1 MNSSVASSSP
11 DSPENTA
18 VGAGAS
24 RAEIV
29 VHKRTYVQG
38 RPAVYSVAGSGMPV
52 VLLHGWALA
61 DNTYRNVITR
71 IAGQGCRVI
80 APAMPGFGG
89 THDLPKQQFSI
100 AGYARWVADLLDAL
114 EVSEPVVLVGHSFG
128 GGVAIRFAH
137 DHRRLVRSLV
147 LVNSIGG
154 SSWRQGNVMRS
165 ISERPLW
172 DWGLHFPSD
181 VWPIRQASRV
191 LPVIVGDLVPNIFRN
206 PRAIAKVANLAR
218 RADLRPELEAL
229 RNRGLPITILWGSRD
244 GVIPRESFEA
254 LCVAAGVEGTVVQG
268 SHSWLLADPD
278 QFGEVITNDMRVA
291 KLAREL
297 EQQAPKKKGRIQR
310 VASLMSKPTTTK
322 PTTDPPTEPTTEPPT
337 MKPTMKTTMKTTMKP
352 PRTTAKPTGPSPEG
366 GKTGTGDA

>member
-1 MNSSVASSSP
+1 MSSSAASSPNGSP
-11 DSPENTA
+11 DPTPRGGAAATA
-18 VGAGAS
+18 HSSETTDVSANSAS
-24 RAEIV
+24 SAEIV
-29 VHKRTYVQG
+29 VHKRTFVQG
-38 RPAVYSVAGSGMPV
+38 RPAVYSVAGSGLPV

-89 THDLPKQQFSI
+89 THDLPKQHFSI
-100 AGYARWVADLLDAL
+100 GGYARWLADFLDAL
-114 EVSEPVVLVGHSFG
+114 ELDEPAVAVGHSFG

-137 DHRRLVRSLV
+137 DHQRRVRSLV
-147 LVNSIGG
+147 LVNSVGG
-154 SSWRQGNVMRS
+154 SSWRRGDVVRS

-191 LPVIVGDLVPNIFRN
+191 IPVIISDLVPNLFRN
-206 PRAIAKVANLAR
+206 PIAIARVANLAR
-218 RADLRPELEAL
+218 RADLRAELEAL
-229 RNRGLPITILWGSRD
+229 RGRGLPITILWGSRD

-254 LCVAAGVEGTVVQG
+254 MCVAAGVEGTVVDG

-291 KLAREL
+291 RLAREL
-297 EQQAPKKKGRIQR
+297 ETQAPKKRRTIRR
-310 VASLMSKPTTTK
+310 VASLS
-322 PTTDPPTEPTTEPPT
+322 
-337 MKPTMKTTMKTTMKP
+337 
-352 PRTTAKPTGPSPEG
+352 PSSPI
-366 GKTGTGDA
+366 GKSRTGDS